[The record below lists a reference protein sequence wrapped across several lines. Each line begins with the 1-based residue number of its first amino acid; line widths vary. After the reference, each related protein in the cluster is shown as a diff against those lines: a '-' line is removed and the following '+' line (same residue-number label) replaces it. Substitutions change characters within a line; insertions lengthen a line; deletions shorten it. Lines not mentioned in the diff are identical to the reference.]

1 LVAYG
6 ALLGLAINRHG
17 DVLQGNLTVYFAWT
31 GVMVL
36 LAFWLIP
43 TVIFRARSLSFNNA
57 CFGDHRFA
65 ADVKSSV
72 FYSAFLK
79 SAGLGFVVIFA
90 ATVVLGLLGAAL
102 SPFLEHVDKQ
112 VALTAGLVIFYATLI
127 VVYLLPFALWHVRTT
142 NHAVS
147 ALRIESARFSMSMKV
162 LEYWF
167 ILLTNA
173 VAAVLTLGLALPW
186 AKVRLIRY
194 RLSCLHI
201 QGELGGFAGDR
212 QVAKSA
218 TGDQIGEAFDIDF
231 GF

>member
-1 LVAYG
+1 
-6 ALLGLAINRHG
+6 
-17 DVLQGNLTVYFAWT
+17 
-31 GVMVL
+31 
-36 LAFWLIP
+36 
-43 TVIFRARSLSFNNA
+43 
-57 CFGDHRFA
+57 
-65 ADVKSSV
+65 
-72 FYSAFLK
+72 
-79 SAGLGFVVIFA
+79 VIFA